1 MESFNSTIMAILL
14 LLLITLGMAD
24 AQVPSCASKLV
35 PCANYLNSTKP
46 GDDCCT
52 SIKQAVA
59 NELPCLCN
67 LYNTPGVLQSFG
79 VTVAQALRLTQS
91 CGVPVKLDQ
100 CKSSAPSP
108 QTQPPPGVPGG
119 DGNGAER
126 AVWTGMSSLLLLFVS
141 VLLY

>member
-59 NELPCLCN
+59 TELPCLCN

-108 QTQPPPGVPGG
+108 QTQPPPGEFTCLFSILIQ
-119 DGNGAER
+119 NKK
-126 AVWTGMSSLLLLFVS
+126 LLL
-141 VLLY
+141 